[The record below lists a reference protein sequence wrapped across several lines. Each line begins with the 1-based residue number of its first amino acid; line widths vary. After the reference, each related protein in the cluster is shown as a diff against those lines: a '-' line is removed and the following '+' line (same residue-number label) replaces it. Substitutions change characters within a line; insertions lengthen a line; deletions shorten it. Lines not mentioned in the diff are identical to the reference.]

1 MTIDQLNEKAAALI
15 VELFTKLTEIYDEEI
30 VDLTDEERDMFM
42 SCFLEQMGQMYC
54 NIAPGKEETAVSV
67 FKGLTEISES
77 IKADDEE

>member
-30 VDLTDEERDMFM
+30 ADLTDEERDMFM

-54 NIAPGKEETAVSV
+54 NIAPGKEETVVSV
-67 FKGLTEISES
+67 FKGLTEISEA
-77 IKADDEE
+77 IKTDDEE